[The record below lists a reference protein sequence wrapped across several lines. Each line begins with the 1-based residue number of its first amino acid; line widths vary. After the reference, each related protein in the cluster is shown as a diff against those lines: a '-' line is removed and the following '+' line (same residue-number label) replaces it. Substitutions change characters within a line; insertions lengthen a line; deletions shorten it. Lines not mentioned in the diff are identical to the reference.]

1 MIKMGVSDCC
11 NLQPAFRLQKICL
24 KSTVC
29 TDRREGK
36 SATVVYQAK
45 VPMSNEGSEEVVPGL
60 C

>member
-1 MIKMGVSDCC
+1 MGVSDGC
-11 NLQPAFRLQKICL
+11 NLQPAFRLQKIGL

-29 TDRREGK
+29 TDRCEGK

-45 VPMSNEGSEEVVPGL
+45 VPMSNGGSEEVVPEL